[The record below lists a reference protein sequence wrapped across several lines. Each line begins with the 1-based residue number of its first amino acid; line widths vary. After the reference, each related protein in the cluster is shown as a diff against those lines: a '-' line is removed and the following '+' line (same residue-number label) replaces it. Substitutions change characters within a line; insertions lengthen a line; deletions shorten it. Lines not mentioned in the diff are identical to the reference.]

1 MTRQEMYELALAYLQ
16 KRLTTEEKAKVFR
29 LIEENAEFFQ
39 VLSFEA
45 TLLRRFAPLKTAAPA
60 GLRERVQERIT
71 AAVQNPGKVIAG
83 QVIHYILKGTL
94 PQIAWAVYQPW
105 QRRICAYEQQCDS
118 R

>member
-1 MTRQEMYELALAYLQ
+1 MTRQEMHELALDYLQ

-29 LIEENAEFFQ
+29 LIEVDAEFLQ

-45 TLLRRFAPLKTAAPA
+45 TLLRQFEQLKTTAPA
-60 GLRERVQERIT
+60 GLRKRVQERIT
-71 AAVQNPGKVIAG
+71 AATQNPGKVIAG

-105 QRRICAYEQQCDS
+105 QRRVFAYE
-118 R
+118 